1 MRKNAD
7 LNIALN
13 AKKKKRSQDL
23 DKYNLKCKRSH
34 RERIQMRVSGRD
46 AGGSNIPLLSIKKNL
61 INCLPK
67 QNN

>member
-1 MRKNAD
+1 M
-7 LNIALN
+7 L
-13 AKKKKRSQDL
+13 KKKRSQDL